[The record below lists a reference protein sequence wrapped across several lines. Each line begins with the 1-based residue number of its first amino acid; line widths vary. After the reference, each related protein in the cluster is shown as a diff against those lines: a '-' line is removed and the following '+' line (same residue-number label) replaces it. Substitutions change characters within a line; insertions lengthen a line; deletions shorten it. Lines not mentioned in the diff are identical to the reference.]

1 VPGHA
6 EGAAAAA
13 EMVGS
18 DHVTLLAAAAVAPA
32 QPGNLAVC
40 CCLSHK
46 TAQIAVHCNPPART
60 SADARHLASKM
71 TRRVSLQ
78 PCAGSWRATLHLLSG
93 LSTADRSAKGPQRRI
108 TRILVHRKT
117 FSALSSPTGAAYG
130 RCTLTD
136 EMSWIC
142 PLRSCETQCVRR
154 AQILQQHKI
163 NNQACSTGPCVR
175 GKMISTCVSKCWCD
189 LVMFVGAR
197 QPLQALFSCEVHR
210 AVLYIVVIDQ
220 TGKLYGKFQRQGCF
234 CRCQHE
240 RL

>member
-1 VPGHA
+1 MPGHA

-13 EMVGS
+13 GVVDS

-40 CCLSHK
+40 CCLSRE
-46 TAQIAVHCNPPART
+46 TAQIGVHCNPPARP

-93 LSTADRSAKGPQRRI
+93 PSTADRSAKGPQRRI
-108 TRILVHRKT
+108 KYFFVHSKM
-117 FSALSSPTGAAYG
+117 FSALSRPIGAAYR

-142 PLRSCETQCVRR
+142 PLRSCEMECVRR
-154 AQILQQHKI
+154 AQILQKHCIQD
-163 NNQACSTGPCVR
+163 QACSTGSCAPGER
-175 GKMISTCVSKCWCD
+175 TSTRVSKCWCD

-197 QPLQALFSCEVHR
+197 RRLQAQFSRDGRH
-210 AVLYIVVIDQ
+210 AVVV
-220 TGKLYGKFQRQGCF
+220 YRKF
-234 CRCQHE
+234 
-240 RL
+240 